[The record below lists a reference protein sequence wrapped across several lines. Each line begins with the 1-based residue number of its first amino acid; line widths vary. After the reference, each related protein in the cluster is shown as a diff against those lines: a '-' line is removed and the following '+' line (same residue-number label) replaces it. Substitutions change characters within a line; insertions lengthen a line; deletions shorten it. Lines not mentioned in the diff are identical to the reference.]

1 MWYTYFEVIKLK
13 TEEKRMREIKSLIYL
28 KGYSISEVMNK
39 FGYTSYEGFKRAIKE
54 NRKNRYYE
62 VVDYLKKL

>member
-1 MWYTYFEVIKLK
+1 MNLKEEDNLQMERWLKVKSDIVLKKLNVKETYKI
-13 TEEKRMREIKSLIYL
+13 
-28 KGYSISEVMNK
+28 
-39 FGYTSYEGFKRAIKE
+39 FGFTTYEGFKNAIKE

>member
-1 MWYTYFEVIKLK
+1 MK

-39 FGYTSYEGFKRAIKE
+39 FGYNSYEGFKRAIKE
-54 NRKNRYYE
+54 NRKNRYEE
-62 VVDYLKKL
+62 VLKFLKQ